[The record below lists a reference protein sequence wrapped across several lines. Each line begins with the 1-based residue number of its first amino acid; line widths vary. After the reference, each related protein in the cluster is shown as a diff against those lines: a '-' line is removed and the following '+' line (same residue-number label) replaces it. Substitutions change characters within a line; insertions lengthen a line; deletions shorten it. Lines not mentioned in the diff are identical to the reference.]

1 MILDL
6 VKQAVQIKIT
16 CKNPSPIISEGE
28 FCYACAYALRKLDL
42 EKMLEQTVGIERV
55 EELQAWLIPL
65 LEERKQFPAYHIILN
80 KIFQLPEQKSARDGK
95 GGFLLAILMI

>member
-55 EELQAWLIPL
+55 EELQAWLLPL
-65 LEERKQFPAYHIILN
+65 LEERKQVCEQDPAMERLFHLLTSSRVQG
-80 KIFQLPEQKSARDGK
+80 KITEEMRP
-95 GGFLLAILMI
+95 LLQ